1 MISEPQFGT
10 KILSVKLSFR
20 GGTSVL
26 GSAGIIICRPRFFSH
41 ARIAAHGAT
50 VQMGYCG
57 NGKICNGLDDAVLLQ
72 AERNLYKCN
81 GPDAVSPK
89 AERNIDMCDGP
100 DAVSPKAER
109 NIDICDGPSP
119 KE

>member
-1 MISEPQFGT
+1 MGF
-10 KILSVKLSFR
+10 
-20 GGTSVL
+20 
-26 GSAGIIICRPRFFSH
+26 AGIIICRPRFFSH

-50 VQMGYCG
+50 VQIGYRG
-57 NGKICNGLDDAVLLQ
+57 NGKIRNGLDAVLRQ

-81 GPDAVSPK
+81 GPDAVSPN

-100 DAVSPKAER
+100 DAVLPKAER